1 MKLCW
6 IWGAL
11 IQWPVC
17 LETKDFSVF
26 FIKLV
31 SKLEQLAT
39 LGNILI
45 LVESSEKLAQRLLG
59 EAGGVLPEEKHMMG

>member
-1 MKLCW
+1 M
-6 IWGAL
+6 
-11 IQWPVC
+11 VY
-17 LETKDFSVF
+17 FSVF